1 MGSGTSKWGTMA
13 FFKSVA
19 PGNVEIAQTGCDG
32 SLNLKRK
39 ET

>member
-1 MGSGTSKWGTMA
+1 MGRGTSKWGAMA
-13 FFKSVA
+13 FFKSVT
-19 PGNVEIAQTGCDG
+19 PGSVERAQTGCDG